1 MRHGKRSSI
10 IACRTI
16 PLFTLKGMTCFLIA
30 MLLSL
35 TITHSALSRSLHLV
49 TEPWEPFVYVEDGQ
63 PTGVDFEVVRSVFEQ
78 MGIDIHVEFL
88 PWKRCLN
95 MIKEGE
101 ADALLDVSITTDRLA
116 YILFPEEPLSN
127 SNSNIFYLNNK
138 PLTYHSLAD
147 LSGMTIGTQFGY
159 SYSADFDKAD
169 NFTKEPVSDIAFNIR
184 KLMAGRI
191 DAFIANRV
199 FGEQAVRAK
208 GLQNV
213 ISFAPTP
220 ISGGNLFIGF
230 SRKRATADFVRQ
242 FDHALQ
248 EFKKTSGYAA
258 IRERYSLPVECPSS
272 K

>member
-1 MRHGKRSSI
+1 
-10 IACRTI
+10 
-16 PLFTLKGMTCFLIA
+16 MTCFVIVLV
-30 MLLSL
+30 LSL
-35 TITHSALSRSLHLV
+35 CFSHPAQARSLHVV
-49 TEPWEPFVYVEDGQ
+49 TEPWKPFVFVEGGQ
-63 PTGVDFEVVRSVFEQ
+63 PTGVDFEVVRSVFEH

-101 ADALLDVSITTDRLA
+101 ADALLDVSITADRLA
-116 YILFPEEPLSN
+116 YIHFPEEHLSN

-159 SYSADFDKAD
+159 SYSAEFDKAD

-208 GLQNV
+208 GLSNI
-213 ISFAPTP
+213 ISFAPPP
-220 ISGGNLFIGF
+220 ISGGNLYIGF
-230 SRKRATADFVRQ
+230 SRKRVTADFVRQ

-248 EFKKTSGYAA
+248 EFKKTPEYAT
-258 IRERYSLPVECPSS
+258 IREQYGLPVAPSS
-272 K
+272 LK